1 MMMSSDDSSTETGG
15 QRRLSRRLA
24 LFLVVGLA
32 IRFICAPLLTYDYDI
47 YHWAVI
53 MQNIDSGNGLYELT
67 GYFYTPVWG
76 YIMGAILMFW
86 NLFLRIDVFGMKFT
100 SFLGIEDMEH
110 IYHIST
116 ITSPEFNIAM
126 KVPLILVDV
135 LVGYLVYRLTMDMTG
150 DKRKSEYAF
159 GLWFLCPI
167 ILYMS
172 GVQAMFDNI
181 SALFLL
187 LCIMFVLKDRYF
199 IAGVFLALA
208 TLLKLFPVVCAF
220 VLILYVLKR
229 YSERKDVMMKLGL
242 AVAGGIVAVLVI
254 MMPNIIQG
262 NLDQTLTLI
271 TDRSDR
277 YGIRNYLLYMMGLIF
292 ELFIAYRFYKEDNE
306 DLDRKLVRYI
316 LYATVCSMAFA
327 YAPQYVIVV
336 IPFLVVTIQFDKGYR
351 ICWWLIGIGAMI
363 SALALN
369 NFSLLSSVSAFWNLI
384 PADTVISLM
393 HAFEAGPWGL
403 SAENILNAIGFVLE
417 YVGMVL
423 AILIMMEGWLVGK
436 YPSLISFFD
445 RIRKGPEGAADA

>member
-1 MMMSSDDSSTETGG
+1 M
-15 QRRLSRRLA
+15 
-24 LFLVVGLA
+24 FLVIGL
-32 IRFICAPLLTYDYDI
+32 IVRFVCAPLLTYDYDI

-76 YIMGAILMFW
+76 YIMGAVLMFW
-86 NLFLRIDVFGMKFT
+86 NLFLRVDVFGMKFT

-126 KVPLILVDV
+126 KVPLILADI
-135 LVGYLVYRLTMDMTG
+135 LVGYLVYRLTMDLTQ
-150 DKRKSEYAF
+150 DRKRSEYAF

-172 GVQAMFDNI
+172 GIQGMFDCI

-187 LCIMFVLKDRYF
+187 LCVMFVLKDRYF
-199 IAGVFLALA
+199 MGGVFLSLA
-208 TLLKLFPVVCAF
+208 TLLKLFPGVCAL
-220 VLILYVLKR
+220 VLILFVLKK
-229 YSERKDVMMKLGL
+229 YSERNDIILRLGM
-242 AVAGGIVAVLVI
+242 AVAGGIITVLII
-254 MMPNIIQG
+254 MMPNIMEG

-271 TDRSDR
+271 TDRSSR
-277 YGIRNYLLYMMGLIF
+277 YGARNYILYLMGMIF
-292 ELFIAYRFYKEDNE
+292 ELFVAYRFYKEDDT

-316 LYATVCSMAFA
+316 MYATVCSMAFA

-336 IPFLVVTIQFDKGYR
+336 IPFLVITIQSDRGYR
-351 ICWWLIGIGAMI
+351 LCWWLVAVGATI

-384 PADTVISLM
+384 PADSVISLM
-393 HAFEAGPWGL
+393 HAFEAGIWGL
-403 SAENILNAIGFVLE
+403 SAESVLNALGFVLE
-417 YVGMVL
+417 YAGLIL
-423 AILIMMEGWLVGK
+423 AIMIMMEGWLTGR
-436 YPSLISFFD
+436 YPSLSAFFD
-445 RIRKGPEGAADA
+445 RIRKERGGVGCKIRD